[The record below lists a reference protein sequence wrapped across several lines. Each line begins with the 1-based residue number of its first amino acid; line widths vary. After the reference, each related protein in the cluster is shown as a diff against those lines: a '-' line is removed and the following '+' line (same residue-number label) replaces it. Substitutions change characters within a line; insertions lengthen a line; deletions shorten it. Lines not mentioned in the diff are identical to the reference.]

1 MDGRCSLHC
10 HSRADRGMEVDQQR
24 NYSVV
29 QSVSETP
36 GIRWRNGPSGVAVYE
51 SRCTAKGV
59 CYRLSHEMHDRVM
72 RARMVVS
79 CASSF
84 GSLARNSSELCL
96 PHWVDAACSLRADVG
111 PHFPRLDLP

>member
-1 MDGRCSLHC
+1 MDGRCSLHG

-51 SRCTAKGV
+51 SRYTAKGV
-59 CYRLSHEMHDRVM
+59 CYRLSREMHGHVLS
-72 RARMVVS
+72 ARMVVP

-84 GSLARNSSELCL
+84 GNLARNSSELYL
-96 PHWVDAACSLRADVG
+96 PH
-111 PHFPRLDLP
+111 